1 MVKIVL
7 ILRVWQQECQQWLKK
22 IYMKKIVR
30 LTESDLTKLVN
41 KVINEQPTGN
51 SGTIPKN
58 HPVNNPLWKEMLTN
72 VEGDG
77 VETIKF
83 IPNKMLVI
91 DAFGNKYTI
100 TKG

>member
-1 MVKIVL
+1 
-7 ILRVWQQECQQWLKK
+7 
-22 IYMKKIVR
+22 MKKIVR
-30 LTESDLTKLVN
+30 LTESDLIRLTKKIVA
-41 KVINEQPTGN
+41 EQKTSQS
-51 SGTIPKN
+51 SGIPKD
-58 HPVNNPLWKEMLTN
+58 HPVNNPFWIQMTAD

-77 VETIKF
+77 VETIKY

>member
-1 MVKIVL
+1 MIKQNIMA
-7 ILRVWQQECQQWLKK
+7 KK
-22 IYMKKIVR
+22 VIR
-30 LTESDLTKLVN
+30 LSEAQLTKMIGNIV
-41 KVINEQPTGN
+41 NEQKTSADYHP
-51 SGTIPKN
+51 IPKN
-58 HPVNNPLWKEMLTN
+58 HPVNNPLWKEMINN
-72 VEGDG
+72 VTGDG

>member
-1 MVKIVL
+1 MA
-7 ILRVWQQECQQWLKK
+7 KK
-22 IYMKKIVR
+22 VIR
-30 LTESDLTKLVN
+30 LTEAELTKMIGNIV
-41 KVINEQPTGN
+41 NEQKT
-51 SGTIPKN
+51 SDHRIPKD
-58 HPVNNPLWKEMLTN
+58 HPVNNPLWKEMRAN
-72 VEGDG
+72 VEGDN

>member
-1 MVKIVL
+1 
-7 ILRVWQQECQQWLKK
+7 
-22 IYMKKIVR
+22 MKKTIR
-30 LTESDLTKLVN
+30 LTESDLSKLVN
-41 KVINEQPTGN
+41 KVIKEQQRTDASIHP
-51 SGTIPKN
+51 IPKD
-58 HPVNNPLWKEMLTN
+58 HPVNNPLWKEMLSN
-72 VEGDG
+72 IEGDG

>member
-1 MVKIVL
+1 
-7 ILRVWQQECQQWLKK
+7 
-22 IYMKKIVR
+22 MKKIVR

-41 KVINEQPTGN
+41 KVISEQSSSQYSTGGLAK
-51 SGTIPKN
+51 S
-58 HPVNNPLWKEMLTN
+58 HPVNNPLWKQMLN
-72 VEGDG
+72 DIQGDG